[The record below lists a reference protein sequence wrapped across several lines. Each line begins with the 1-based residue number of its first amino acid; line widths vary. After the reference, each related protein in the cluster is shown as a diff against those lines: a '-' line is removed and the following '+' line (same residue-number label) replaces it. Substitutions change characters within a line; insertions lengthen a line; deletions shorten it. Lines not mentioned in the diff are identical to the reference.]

1 MIKIL
6 ILAGLGYIA
15 YRLLKSW
22 MFQGYSSTNRVARQ
36 TAGQIDDIMIKDPF
50 CEIYF
55 PKRDGVHLK
64 FGGKDLYFC
73 SSDCRDKYVAQQS
86 SADSQS

>member
-6 ILAGLGYIA
+6 ILVGLGYIV

-22 MFQGYSSTNRVARQ
+22 MFQGYSSTGRVTRQ
-36 TAGQIDDIMIKDPF
+36 TPGQIDDIMIKDPF
-50 CEIYF
+50 CETYF

-64 FGGKDLYFC
+64 VDGKDLYFC
-73 SSDCRDKYVAQQS
+73 SSDCRDKYVVQQS

>member
-6 ILAGLGYIA
+6 ILAGVGYIA

-22 MFQGYSSTNRVARQ
+22 VFQGNSSPNRVARQ
-36 TAGQIDDIMIKDPF
+36 AAGQIDDIMIKDPF
-50 CEIYF
+50 CETYF

-64 FGGKDLYFC
+64 YHGKELYFC
-73 SSDCRDKYVAQQS
+73 SSDCRDKYVARQS
-86 SADSQS
+86 NTDSPS